1 MLALIE
7 QNAAALGISLV
18 TAGDEDDSTLI
29 SVRFAT
35 PLQGHLS
42 SPRSKSQ
49 PGEGKLSIL
58 LYLQQALGSLPAG
71 LYEYT
76 DGALRTAAWSSNEA
90 LWTLQKG
97 DTANIIYDAAF
108 VMILFSD
115 GSREGHI
122 ATGKFL
128 QVFMLEAARKIGL
141 CPLGRIGLPSDFP
154 APNLELTLAVAGGA
168 LDNVGSEA
176 KTWQQF
182 LFEHLHHSLPIHM
195 VPQPSDIFL
204 LPKIPLTASGKLDR
218 KDIPKPERSVG
229 VSVSFTP
236 EQARLAGLWSKVGV
250 VPSSAS
256 CSFFD
261 NGGDS
266 QKLRTLRHLVK
277 EEFGLQGLSIST
289 LFHDSTLQRMT
300 EAARREAAKQPKQH
314 KDSSLSQPI
323 GRMCQ
328 ASKAQMSI
336 FKAISQLQ
344 GLASNCRFYVHT
356 CSHMFT
362 HTYRHSLTHPLT
374 HSLSIYIYTY
384 IHKQVYLS
392 IYPSIHLSIYPSTHL
407 SIYPSLHLS
416 VCLSIYLSLYLSVY
430 LSICLCIYLY
440 LSIYLSLSL
449 SLSLS
454 IYLSISLSIS
464 IYLYL
469 SISLSLSP
477 SPALSIYLSV
487 YLSISIYRYLSISI
501 YLYLSLSISI
511 YLYLSLSISIY
522 LYLSL
527 SISIYLYLSLPIS
540 IYLTIYLTIYLPI
553 YLSLSI
559 SLYLYLSLPI
569 SIYLYLSLS
578 ISIYLYLSLSIS
590 IYLYLSLPN
599 ST

>member
-1 MLALIE
+1 MRERLLRRKVNSPESVRGKYLYPSASSSYSVQTYLVDRGEEHLHEPETHRLLTAPGGFQAASQLKFRSSGSLQRLYPEAAQRFGEVEAGCMLALIE

-300 EAARREAAKQPKQH
+300 EAVSREAAKQPKQH

-362 HTYRHSLTHPLT
+362 HVHTCSHTHIQTLTHSPTHSL
-374 HSLSIYIYTY
+374 SLSIYIYIY
-384 IHKQVYLS
+384 IH
-392 IYPSIHLSIYPSTHL
+392 T
-407 SIYPSLHLS
+407 
-416 VCLSIYLSLYLSVY
+416 
-430 LSICLCIYLY
+430 
-440 LSIYLSLSL
+440 
-449 SLSLS
+449 
-454 IYLSISLSIS
+454 
-464 IYLYL
+464 
-469 SISLSLSP
+469 
-477 SPALSIYLSV
+477 
-487 YLSISIYRYLSISI
+487 
-501 YLYLSLSISI
+501 
-511 YLYLSLSISIY
+511 
-522 LYLSL
+522 
-527 SISIYLYLSLPIS
+527 
-540 IYLTIYLTIYLPI
+540 
-553 YLSLSI
+553 
-559 SLYLYLSLPI
+559 
-569 SIYLYLSLS
+569 
-578 ISIYLYLSLSIS
+578 
-590 IYLYLSLPN
+590 
-599 ST
+599 